1 LLQCCIHIDRVPKS
15 DDVDHEPQSSELIF
29 LSLAVMLPQLAS
41 FAMEDGPREAM
52 PILAAVK
59 LRQDSPPFGLVI
71 NGCEEVNRFI
81 DAADLGHGLCQP
93 GRTVANLG

>member
-1 LLQCCIHIDRVPKS
+1 
-15 DDVDHEPQSSELIF
+15 
-29 LSLAVMLPQLAS
+29 
-41 FAMEDGPREAM
+41 
-52 PILAAVK
+52 
-59 LRQDSPPFGLVI
+59 LRQDLPPFGLVI